1 MAKAR
6 ALVKRRKAVR
16 NIRKITRTMEL
27 IATARFKK
35 AMDRATEAAAYTRK
49 INEIVAD
56 LAQADLAFSHPLLQK
71 PAEEKNVAVLV
82 LTSNRGLCGGYNGGI
97 LRTAKARLRE
107 LRAEGKNISL
117 EVSGKRGIAF
127 FKFEGVPMDKT
138 YTQFEDKPG
147 FDEVN
152 AIASRF
158 VADFIAGRLHRLD
171 VVYQQF
177 HSAARQAPAAE
188 TLLPIGDLASG
199 GPASAGAAAASRS
212 DGAPLRR
219 PIDYEFLPSAREILD
234 EIVPAAFKARFFKTF
249 LDAAV
254 GEQIARR
261 VAMKAATENADEM
274 IRSISMQYNRAR
286 QTQITSEL
294 AEIIGGAAALE

>member
-6 ALVKRRKAVR
+6 ALVKRRKAVK

-56 LAQADLAFSHPLLQK
+56 LARSNLEFNHPLLKQ
-71 PAEEKNVAVLV
+71 PDHVNNVTVLV
-82 LTSNRGLCGGYNGGI
+82 LSSNRGLCGGYNGGI
-97 LRTAKARLRE
+97 LRTAITRIRQIQA
-107 LRAEGKNISL
+107 AGQNVTV
-117 EVSGKRGIAF
+117 EVSGKRGLSF
-127 FKFEGVPMDKT
+127 MKFEKRTVAQSF
-138 YTQFEDKPG
+138 TQFEDKPS

-152 AIASRF
+152 QIADRYVSE
-158 VADFIAGRLHRLD
+158 FIAGRLHRLD

-177 HSAARQAPAAE
+177 LSSARQVPVVE
-188 TLLPIGDLASG
+188 TLLPFGDLATAPQG
-199 GPASAGAAAASRS
+199 ADAGQTNHPV
-212 DGAPLRR
+212 DF
-219 PIDYEFLPSAREILD
+219 EFLPSAEEILE
-234 EIVPAAFKARFFKTF
+234 EIVPAAFKARFFKCF

-254 GEQIARR
+254 GEQIARM
-261 VAMKAATENADEM
+261 VAMKSATENADEM
-274 IRSISMQYNRAR
+274 IRDISQLYNRAR

-294 AEIIGGAAALE
+294 AEIIGGAAALA

>member
-56 LAQADLAFSHPLLQK
+56 LAQADLQFDHPLLKQ
-71 PAEEKNVAVLV
+71 PEQTQNVTVLV

-97 LRTAKARLRE
+97 LRAAGQRLRQITS
-107 LRAEGKNISL
+107 EGKNVSI
-117 EVSGKRGIAF
+117 EVSGKRGLSF
-127 FKFEGVPMDKT
+127 MKFEKRNVDRS
-138 YTQFEDKPG
+138 YTTFEDKPS

-152 AIASRF
+152 EIADRF
-158 VADFIAGRLHRLD
+158 VTDFIEGRLHRLD
-171 VVYQQF
+171 VVYQKF
-177 HSAARQAPAAE
+177 LSSARQVAVVE
-188 TLLPIGDLASG
+188 TLLPFGDLATESG
-199 GPASAGAAAASRS
+199 GRS
-212 DGAPLRR
+212 KVST
-219 PIDYEFLPSAREILD
+219 DYEFLPSASEILE

-254 GEQIARR
+254 GEQIARM
-261 VAMKAATENADEM
+261 VAMKSATENADEM
-274 IRSISMQYNRAR
+274 IRDISQEYNRAR

>member
-56 LAQADLAFSHPLLQK
+56 LAQSDLDFDHPLLKQ
-71 PAEEKNVAVLV
+71 PEKTENVTLLV
-82 LTSNRGLCGGYNGGI
+82 LTSNRGLCGGYNGGV
-97 LRTAKARLRE
+97 LRQAVARIRE
-107 LRAEGKNISL
+107 VQAQGQNLKV
-117 EVSGKRGIAF
+117 EVSGKRGLAF
-127 FKFEGVPMDKT
+127 MKFEKRPVENS

-147 FDEVN
+147 FEEIN
-152 AIASRF
+152 QIADRF
-158 VADFIAGRLHRLD
+158 VAEFIAGRLHRLD
-171 VVYQQF
+171 IVYQKF
-177 HSAARQAPAAE
+177 LSSARQVPVVE
-188 TLLPIGDLASG
+188 TLLPFGDLATDTG
-199 GPASAGAAAASRS
+199 VKRDAA
-212 DGAPLRR
+212 PV
-219 PIDYEFLPSAREILD
+219 DYEFLPSSSEILE
-234 EIVPAAFKARFFKTF
+234 EIVPAAFKARFFKCF

-254 GEQIARR
+254 GEQIARM
-261 VAMKAATENADEM
+261 VAMKSATENADEM
-274 IRSISMQYNRAR
+274 IRDISMEYNRAR

>member
-6 ALVKRRKAVR
+6 AIVKRLKAVK

-56 LAQADLAFSHPLLQK
+56 LASADLKFSHPLLQQR
-71 PAEEKNVAVLV
+71 AETKHITVIV

-97 LRTAKARLRE
+97 IRQALARIRE
-107 LRAEGKNISL
+107 IRDAGQACRL
-117 EVSGKRGIAF
+117 EVSGKRGLGVM
-127 FKFEGVPMDKT
+127 KFERIAVDQA

-152 AIASRF
+152 EIASRL
-158 VADFIAGRLHRLD
+158 VADFIAGRTDR
-171 VVYQQF
+171 VEIVYQKFQ
-177 HSAARQAPAAE
+177 SAARQVPAVD
-188 TLLPIGDLASG
+188 TLLPIGDLAGASG
-199 GPASAGAAAASRS
+199 AGGS
-212 DGAPLRR
+212 GVE
-219 PIDYEFLPSAREILD
+219 YEFLPSAEEILE
-234 EIVPAAFKARFFKTF
+234 EIVPAAFKARFFKCF

-261 VAMKAATENADEM
+261 VAMKAATENAGEM
-274 IRSISMQYNRAR
+274 IRDISMEYNRAR
-286 QTQITSEL
+286 QSQITSEL

>member
-1 MAKAR
+1 MGKAR

-35 AMDRATEAAAYTRK
+35 AMDRATEAAAYTKK

-56 LAQADLAFSHPLLQK
+56 LAQADLQFSHPLLQQR
-71 PAEEKNVAVLV
+71 AETKHVTLLV

-97 LRTAKARLRE
+97 LRQAMARIRE
-107 LRAEGKNISL
+107 IKAEGLDLRL
-117 EVSGKRGIAF
+117 EVSGKRGLSTM
-127 FKFEGVPMDKT
+127 KFEGVPVDQK

-152 AIASRF
+152 DIASRL
-158 VADFIAGRLHRLD
+158 VGDYIAGRTDR
-171 VVYQQF
+171 VEIVYQQF
-177 HSAARQAPAAE
+177 LSAARQTAATE
-188 TLLPIGDLASG
+188 VLLPIGDLASG
-199 GPASAGAAAASRS
+199 TSESGSGVE
-212 DGAPLRR
+212 
-219 PIDYEFLPSAREILD
+219 YEFLPSAEEILE
-234 EIVPAAFKARFFKTF
+234 EIVPAAFKARFFKCF

-261 VAMKAATENADEM
+261 VAMKAATENAGEM
-274 IRSISMQYNRAR
+274 IRDISMEYNRAR

>member
-56 LAQADLAFSHPLLQK
+56 LAQSDLEFNHPLLKQ
-71 PAEEKNVAVLV
+71 PEKTEQVTLLV
-82 LTSNRGLCGGYNGGI
+82 LTSNRGLCGGYNGGV
-97 LRTAKARLRE
+97 LRQAVGRIRE
-107 LRAEGKNISL
+107 VQAAGQNLNV
-117 EVSGKRGIAF
+117 EVSGKRGLAF
-127 FKFEGVPMDKT
+127 MKFEKRPVENS

-152 AIASRF
+152 AIADRY

-171 VVYQQF
+171 IAYQKF
-177 HSAARQAPAAE
+177 ISSARQAPVVE
-188 TLLPIGDLASG
+188 TLLPFGDLATG
-199 GPASAGAAAASRS
+199 VRR
-212 DGAPLRR
+212 DGAPAV
-219 PIDYEFLPSAREILD
+219 DYEFLPSANEILE
-234 EIVPAAFKARFFKTF
+234 EIVPAAFKARFFKCF

-254 GEQIARR
+254 GEQIARM
-261 VAMKAATENADEM
+261 VAMKSATENADEM
-274 IRSISMQYNRAR
+274 IRDISQEYNRAR